1 MKAPGFR
8 HGDEIQGCFNSRQNS
23 LLYSFVKHK
32 MSEEIIYGCQQ
43 NLINPDK
50 ELAAVLE
57 FICSESNK
65 LTNSGI
71 YYARQLFFK
80 TKKIVGKYDLEAEYK
95 TNPHFQALYSQAA
108 QQILRSVAE
117 SFKSFKEL
125 SNRFRRGELK
135 NKPFPPN
142 YRKPKGLALVTYP
155 KQALKLIDGL
165 IRIPLGNTVK
175 RWFKLDSFTLIMPSN
190 LKFEDIKELRILPR
204 NRCFYVEFV
213 YEQKSVDLV
222 SLDSSKVLGI
232 DHGVG
237 NWLTCVSNI
246 GTSFIVDG
254 LKLKSINQFYN
265 KQIATIKEGQPQ
277 GFWSNK
283 LAAITEKR
291 NRQMRDAVN
300 KVARIVINHCL
311 VNKIGTVVFGWN
323 EGQKD
328 SSNMGKNNNQKFVQ
342 IPTAKLKARIAQLC
356 EQYGIQFVETEES
369 YTSQTSFLDNDVLP
383 KFGEKPDRWHSSG
396 QRVVRG
402 LFKTAKN
409 LLINADC
416 NGAANVARKVAAT
429 LGKDLAGVSRGALS
443 TPLRVHFWTP

>member
-1 MKAPGFR
+1 MS
-8 HGDEIQGCFNSRQNS
+8 DEIS
-23 LLYSFVKHK
+23 
-32 MSEEIIYGCQQ
+32 YGCQQ

-50 ELAAVLE
+50 ELAAILE

-80 TKKIVGKYDLEAEYK
+80 TKRIVGKYDLETKYK
-95 TNPHFQALYSQAA
+95 SNPHFQALHSQAA

-125 SNRFRRGELK
+125 SKQFLRGELK
-135 NKPFPPN
+135 DKPKPPK

-175 RWFKLDSFTLIMPSN
+175 RWFKLDSFTIIMPSN

-213 YEQKSVDLV
+213 YLLKPIDVV
-222 SLDSSKVLGI
+222 SLDKSKVLGI

-237 NWLTCVSNI
+237 NWLTCVSNV

-254 LKLKSINQFYN
+254 LKLKSINQWYN
-265 KQIATIKEGQPQ
+265 KQIATIKEGKPQ
-277 GFWSNK
+277 GFWSK
-283 LAAITEKR
+283 ALAAITEKR
-291 NRQMRDAVN
+291 NRQLRDAVN
-300 KVARIVINHCL
+300 KTARIVINHCL
-311 VNKIGTVVFGWN
+311 VNNIGTIVFGWN

-328 SSNMGKNNNQKFVQ
+328 GSDMGKKNNQKFVQ
-342 IPTAKLKARIAQLC
+342 IPTGKLKIRISQLC
-356 EQYGIQFVETEES
+356 EHYGIQFVETEES
-369 YTSQTSFLDNDVLP
+369 YASRSSFLDLDVLP
-383 KFGEKPDRWHSSG
+383 KFREKLEGWQSSG
-396 QRVVRG
+396 TRTERG
-402 LFKTAKN
+402 LFKTGKN

-416 NGAANVARKVAAT
+416 NAAANII
-429 LGKDLAGVSRGALS
+429 
-443 TPLRVHFWTP
+443 

>member
-1 MKAPGFR
+1 MS
-8 HGDEIQGCFNSRQNS
+8 DELS
-23 LLYSFVKHK
+23 
-32 MSEEIIYGCQQ
+32 YGCQQ
-43 NLINPDK
+43 NLISPDP
-50 ELAAVLE
+50 ELAAILE

-95 TNPHFQALYSQAA
+95 SNPHFQALHSQAA

-125 SNRFRRGELK
+125 SKLFRRGELFD
-135 NKPFPPN
+135 KPKPPK

-155 KQALKLIDGL
+155 KQALKLIDGEALRTEYSVRKTSREALGTEVSAPRASRL
-165 IRIPLGNTVK
+165 IRVPLGNTVK
-175 RWFKLDSFTLIMPSN
+175 RWFKLDSFTLTMPSN

-204 NRCFYVEFV
+204 NRCFYVKFI
-213 YEQKSVDLV
+213 YKKKLV
-222 SLDSSKVLGI
+222 NVVKLDPSKVLGI

-237 NWLTCVSNI
+237 NWLTCVSNV
-246 GTSFIVDG
+246 GTSFIIDG
-254 LKLKSINQFYN
+254 LKLKSVNQWYN
-265 KQIATIKEGQPQ
+265 KQIATLKEGKPQ

-291 NRQMRDAVN
+291 NRQMRNAVN
-300 KVARIVINHCL
+300 KAAIIVINHCL
-311 VNKIGTVVFGWN
+311 TNKIGTIVFGWN

-328 SSNMGKNNNQKFVQ
+328 CMKMGRKNNQKFVQ
-342 IPTAKLKARIAQLC
+342 IPTGKLKTRIA
-356 EQYGIQFVETEES
+356 EFGKQYGIQFVETEES
-369 YTSQTSFLDNDVLP
+369 YTSRSSFIDHDVLP
-383 KFGEKPDRWHSSG
+383 KFREKPEGWQSSG
-396 QRVVRG
+396 KRIVRG

-416 NGAANVARKVAAT
+416 NGAANIARIVAAT
-429 LGKDLAGVSRGALS
+429 LGLDLDGVSRGALS

>member
-1 MKAPGFR
+1 
-8 HGDEIQGCFNSRQNS
+8 
-23 LLYSFVKHK
+23 
-32 MSEEIIYGCQQ
+32 MSDSISVAVAGTQPEAVASIRSSEIIYGCQQ
-43 NLINPDK
+43 NLISPDK

-95 TNPHFQALYSQAA
+95 SNPHFQALYSQAA

-125 SNRFRRGELK
+125 SKLFRSGELQD
-135 NKPFPPN
+135 
-142 YRKPKGLALVTYP
+142 KPKPPKYRTPIGLALVTYP

-165 IRIPLGNTVK
+165 IRVPLGNTVK
-175 RWFKLDSFTLIMPSN
+175 RWFKLDSFTLVMPSN

-213 YEQKSVDLV
+213 YEQKPVNV
-222 SLDSSKVLGI
+222 VKLDPSKVLGI

-237 NWLTCVSNI
+237 NWLTCVSNV

-254 LKLKSINQFYN
+254 LKLKSINQWCN
-265 KQIATIKEGQPQ
+265 KQIATIKEGKPQ

-300 KVARIVINHCL
+300 KTARIVINHCL
-311 VNKIGTVVFGWN
+311 TNQIGIIVFGWN

-328 SSNMGKNNNQKFVQ
+328 GSNMGKKNNQKFVQ
-342 IPTAKLKARIAQLC
+342 IPTGKLKTRIAQLC

-369 YTSQTSFLDNDVLP
+369 YTSRSSFLDNDVLP
-383 KFGEKPDRWHSSG
+383 KYGEKPDGWLSCGKRI
-396 QRVVRG
+396 VRG
-402 LFKTAKN
+402 LFKTGKN
-409 LLINADC
+409 LIINADC
-416 NGAANVARKVAAT
+416 NGAANIIKKVAAT
-429 LGKDLAGVSRGALS
+429 LGLDLEGVSRGALN
-443 TPLRVHFWTP
+443 TPLRVHFWIS

>member
-1 MKAPGFR
+1 MSDSVSVAVAGTPASAVASIR
-8 HGDEIQGCFNSRQNS
+8 ASEIS
-23 LLYSFVKHK
+23 
-32 MSEEIIYGCQQ
+32 YGCQQ
-43 NLINPDK
+43 NLINPDR
-50 ELAAVLE
+50 ELAAILE

-95 TNPHFQALYSQAA
+95 SNPHFQALHSQAA

-125 SNRFRRGELK
+125 SKLFRRGELK
-135 NKPFPPN
+135 DKPKPPK

-165 IRIPLGNTVK
+165 IRVPLGNTVK
-175 RWFKLDSFTLIMPSN
+175 RWFKLDSFTLVMPSN
-190 LKFEDIKELRILPR
+190 IKFEDIKELRILPR

-213 YEQKSVDLV
+213 YEQKQKNVV
-222 SLDSSKVLGI
+222 SLDKSKVLGI

-237 NWLTCVSNI
+237 NWLTCVSNV
-246 GTSFIVDG
+246 GTSFIIDG
-254 LKLKSINQFYN
+254 LKLKSVNQWYN
-265 KQIATIKEGQPQ
+265 KRIAIIKEGKPQ

-300 KVARIVINHCL
+300 KAARIVINHCL
-311 VNKIGTVVFGWN
+311 TNKIGTVVFGWN

-328 SSNMGKNNNQKFVQ
+328 SSNMGKKNNQKFVQ
-342 IPTAKLKARIAQLC
+342 IPTGKLKTRIAQLC

-369 YTSQTSFLDNDVLP
+369 YTSRSSFLDNDVLP
-383 KFGEKPDRWHSSG
+383 KFGEKPEGWRSSG
-396 QRVVRG
+396 KRVQRG
-402 LFKTAKN
+402 LFKTAQN

-416 NGAANVARKVAAT
+416 NGAANIARKVAAT
-429 LGKDLAGVSRGALS
+429 LDLDLTGVSSGALN
-443 TPLRVHFWTP
+443 TPLRVHFWIS

>member
-1 MKAPGFR
+1 
-8 HGDEIQGCFNSRQNS
+8 
-23 LLYSFVKHK
+23 
-32 MSEEIIYGCQQ
+32 MSEKIIYGCQQ
-43 NLINPDK
+43 NLISPDK

-95 TNPHFQALYSQAA
+95 SNPHFQALHSQAA

-125 SNRFRRGELK
+125 SKLFRSWELK
-135 NKPFPPN
+135 SKPKPPK

-190 LKFEDIKELRILPR
+190 LKFEDIKELRIVPR

-213 YEQKSVDLV
+213 YEQKPINVV
-222 SLDSSKVLGI
+222 KLDPSKVLGI

-237 NWLTCVSNI
+237 NWLTIVSNV
-246 GTSFIVDG
+246 GTSFIIDG
-254 LKLKSINQFYN
+254 LKLQSVNQWYN
-265 KQIATIKEGQPQ
+265 KQIATIKEGKPQ

-300 KVARIVINHCL
+300 KTARIVINHCL
-311 VNKIGTVVFGWN
+311 INKIGTVVFGWN

-328 SSNMGKNNNQKFVQ
+328 SSNMGKKNNQKFVQ
-342 IPTAKLKARIAQLC
+342 IPTGKLKTRIAQLC
-356 EQYGIQFVETEES
+356 EQYEIQFVETEES
-369 YTSQTSFLDNDVLP
+369 YTSRSSFLDNDVLP
-383 KFGEKPDRWHSSG
+383 KYGEKPDGWQSSG
-396 QRVVRG
+396 KRIVRG
-402 LFKTAKN
+402 LFKTGKK

-416 NGAANVARKVAAT
+416 NGAANIVRKVSAT
-429 LGKDLAGVSRGALS
+429 LGLDLDGVSRGALS

>member
-1 MKAPGFR
+1 MS
-8 HGDEIQGCFNSRQNS
+8 DEIR
-23 LLYSFVKHK
+23 
-32 MSEEIIYGCQQ
+32 YGCQQ
-43 NLINPDK
+43 NLISPDTQ
-50 ELAAVLE
+50 LAAILE
-57 FICSESNK
+57 FVCSESNK
-65 LTNSGI
+65 LTNCGI
-71 YYARQLFFK
+71 YYARQLYFK
-80 TKKIVGKYDLEAEYK
+80 TSSIVGKFDLEKEYK
-95 TNPHFQALYSQAA
+95 SNPHFQALHSQAA

-125 SNRFRRGELK
+125 SKLFCRGELK
-135 NKPFPPN
+135 DKPRPPK

-155 KQALKLIDGL
+155 KQALKLVDGL
-165 IRIPLGNTVK
+165 IRVPLGNTVR

-213 YEQKSVDLV
+213 YEQKPVNV
-222 SLDSSKVLGI
+222 VKLDELKVLGI

-237 NWLTCVSNI
+237 NWLTCVSNV

-254 LKLKSINQFYN
+254 LKLKSVNQWYN
-265 KQIATIKEGQPQ
+265 KQIATIKEGKPQ
-277 GFWSNK
+277 GFWSKK

-300 KVARIVINHCL
+300 KTARIVINHCL

-328 SSNMGKNNNQKFVQ
+328 SSNMSKKNNQKFVQ
-342 IPTAKLKARIAQLC
+342 IPTGKLKARIAQLC

-369 YTSQTSFLDNDVLP
+369 YTSRSSFLDNDVLP
-383 KFGEKPDRWHSSG
+383 KFGEKPEGWQSSG
-396 QRVVRG
+396 KRTERG

-416 NGAANVARKVAAT
+416 NGAANIARKVAAT
-429 LGKDLAGVSRGALS
+429 LGLDLDGVSRGGLS